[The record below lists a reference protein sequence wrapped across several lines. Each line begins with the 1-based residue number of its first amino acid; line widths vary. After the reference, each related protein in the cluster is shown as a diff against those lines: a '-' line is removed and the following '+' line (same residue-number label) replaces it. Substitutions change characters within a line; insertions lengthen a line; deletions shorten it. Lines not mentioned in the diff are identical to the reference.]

1 MNLLRGRQGAS
12 AVVAALARTA
22 AGVRAG
28 IGIPSSMSMSM
39 FGVGEVVQQFVFA
52 KVGSNC

>member
-1 MNLLRGRQGAS
+1 VNLLRGRQGAS

-28 IGIPSSMSMSM
+28 IGIPSSMSM